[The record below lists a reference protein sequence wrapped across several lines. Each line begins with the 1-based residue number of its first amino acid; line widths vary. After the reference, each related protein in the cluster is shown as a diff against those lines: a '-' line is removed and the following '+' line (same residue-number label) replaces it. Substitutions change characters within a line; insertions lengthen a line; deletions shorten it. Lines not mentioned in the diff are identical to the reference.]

1 MTARDDQRFLLLYE
15 EHFNRIYAYCRRR
28 ASESAVDDLV
38 ADVFMTVWRRIDGA
52 PVGEASLGWLY
63 RIAYLVASN
72 HWRGTSRRR
81 RLNTKLEGLR
91 ASVDLPVVDH
101 VVVRQEVRDALG
113 VLEELHPRDREIIK
127 LSMWEG
133 MSPDE
138 IAAVLDV
145 TPETARQRLHRARK
159 RLTQKYKKEYSSES
173 DPPLLRKEV
182 SGEH

>member
-1 MTARDDQRFLLLYE
+1 MVD
-15 EHFNRIYAYCRRR
+15 R
-28 ASESAVDDLV
+28 ALALPPLELRLAEQD
-38 ADVFMTVWRRIDGA
+38 
-52 PVGEASLGWLY
+52 
-63 RIAYLVASN
+63 IAAF
-72 HWRGTSRRR
+72 
-81 RLNTKLEGLR
+81 
-91 ASVDLPVVDH
+91 
-101 VVVRQEVRDALG
+101 VRDRLASPKL
-113 VLEELHPRDREIIK
+113 LQELHPRDREIIK